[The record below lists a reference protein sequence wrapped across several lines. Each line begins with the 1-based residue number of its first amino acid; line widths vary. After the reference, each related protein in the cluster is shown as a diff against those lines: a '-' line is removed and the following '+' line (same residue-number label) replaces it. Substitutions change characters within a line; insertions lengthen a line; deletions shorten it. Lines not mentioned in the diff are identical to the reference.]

1 MGANPWVSEEAV
13 EPVAVV
19 RRVEAE
25 PAAVVRRAGRR
36 RSARTQG
43 VRRGRLT
50 VYLTDRE
57 RAALEARAEICG
69 QSMAKILV
77 DCALHP
83 VDAGG
88 VGGDVHELVALLRDY
103 RRKLEGATT
112 NLNQIAHHANAVGEV
127 PADFADVVARINR
140 LHDDIN
146 DILAEVRR

>member
-1 MGANPWVSEEAV
+1 MGAKPWVSEAEVV
-13 EPVAVV
+13 EPV
-19 RRVEAE
+19 
-25 PAAVVRRAGRR
+25 AVVRRAGRR

-69 QSMAKILV
+69 ESMSRVLV

-83 VDAGG
+83 VDAGAG
-88 VGGDVHELVALLRDY
+88 GGDVHELVALLRDY

-127 PADFADVVARINR
+127 PADFADVVARIDR

-146 DILAEVRR
+146 DILAGVRR

>member
-1 MGANPWVSEEAV
+1 MGANPWVSEAEVV
-13 EPVAVV
+13 EPV
-19 RRVEAE
+19 
-25 PAAVVRRAGRR
+25 AVVRRAGRR

-69 QSMAKILV
+69 ESMSRVLV

-83 VDAGG
+83 VDAGAG
-88 VGGDVHELVALLRDY
+88 AGDVHELVALLRDY

-112 NLNQIAHHANAVGEV
+112 NLNQIAHHANTVGEV

-146 DILAEVRR
+146 DILAGVRR

>member
-1 MGANPWVSEEAV
+1 MSANPWVSEAEVV
-13 EPVAVV
+13 EPV
-19 RRVEAE
+19 
-25 PAAVVRRAGRR
+25 AVVRRAGRR

-69 QSMAKILV
+69 ESMSRVLV

-83 VDAGG
+83 VDAGAG
-88 VGGDVHELVALLRDY
+88 GGDVHELVALLRDY

-112 NLNQIAHHANAVGEV
+112 NLNQIARHANAVGEV
-127 PADFADVVARINR
+127 PADLADVVARINR

-146 DILAEVRR
+146 DILAGVRR

>member
-1 MGANPWVSEEAV
+1 MGANPWVSEAEVV
-13 EPVAVV
+13 EPV
-19 RRVEAE
+19 
-25 PAAVVRRAGRR
+25 AVVRRAGRR

-50 VYLTDRE
+50 VYLTGEE
-57 RAALEARAEICG
+57 RALLEARAEICG
-69 QSMAKILV
+69 ESMAKILV
-77 DCALHP
+77 DAALHP
-83 VDAGG
+83 VDAGA
-88 VGGDVHELVALLRDY
+88 GDVHELVALLRDY

-146 DILAEVRR
+146 DILAGVRR